1 VSTASRHPRPPD
13 RNRAAWLEAT
23 LRRGFDPV
31 HLVVEDE
38 SARHAGHA
46 GAAGGGGHFRVT
58 LVSAAFRGQNQV
70 ARQRAVYALLGDAMR
85 TTIHALALRTLTP
98 EEWDA
103 AGGAG
108 GAAGGRGPGAGG
120 R

>member
-1 VSTASRHPRPPD
+1 MTTVPSD
-13 RNRAAWLEAT
+13 RVAWLRDV
-23 LRRGFDPV
+23 LQRGLEPS

-38 SARHAGHA
+38 SHLHVGHA
-46 GAAGGGGHFRVT
+46 GAASGGGHFRALV
-58 LVSAAFRGQNQV
+58 VSAAFRGQTAV

-85 TTIHALALRTLTP
+85 STIHALALRTLTP

-103 AGGAG
+103 ESR
-108 GAAGGRGPGAGG
+108 GAASPR